1 MNHIIYSLI
10 FLLALAPCARS
21 QPISLVRAAELA
33 TKFVEGEKIDGK
45 PFLELFAI
53 TALRRIPAP
62 EPAGPSTVVW
72 KVELEETQRER
83 TNEEMKLLVLVD
95 GKKYRR
101 ILEIRN
107 DQTVVIGKV
116 FAEPRQRVVVP
127 RIVPPK

>member
-1 MNHIIYSLI
+1 M
-10 FLLALAPCARS
+10 LALAPCARS

-53 TALRRIPAP
+53 TALRRIPAS
-62 EPAGPSTVVW
+62 EPAGPSTVTVVW
-72 KVELEETQRER
+72 KVELEETQLER
-83 TNEEMKLLVLVD
+83 MNEEMKLLVIVD

-101 ILEIRN
+101 VLEIRN
-107 DQTVVIGKV
+107 DQTVVVGKV